1 MNLLFLVHRIPYP
14 PNKGDKIRSYHELR
28 YLAARHRVH
37 LGCLVDQP
45 EDMVHVPALRPL
57 VASLQAAPL
66 DPRRARLHSL
76 TALATREPLS
86 VRYFASNTLRR
97 WVHETVQRESIDAV
111 LLFSSPMFEYVRG
124 LPVPVVMDFCDVDS
138 DKWRQ
143 YVEHAPLPM
152 RPVYALEA
160 RRLRAY
166 EERVLR
172 TCHSGVLV
180 AERER
185 QMWASMP
192 DGLLDKVHVI
202 PNGVDLDFFAPQA
215 GPPVVPEP
223 RAIVFTGAMDYY
235 ANVDGVKY
243 FAADVLPKIRAAVP
257 DVHFYIVGSRPAPEV
272 VALGSRPGITVTGF
286 VDDVRTYYGRAA
298 VCVVPLRIARG
309 IQNKLLEALAMG
321 RPVVTTHA
329 AAEGLEPGAADALR
343 VADDAG
349 ALARECIA
357 LLQAPDTAAA
367 LGRAGRRYVER
378 AYLWD
383 RALAGLES
391 LLQDAAGSR
400 STAAGEAPPV
410 ASRRVPS
417 PV

>member
-37 LGCLVDQP
+37 VGCLVDQP
-45 EDMVHVPALRPL
+45 EDLAHVATLRQIA
-57 VASLQAAPL
+57 ASVEAVPL
-66 DPRRARLHSL
+66 DPRRARLRSL
-76 TALATREPLS
+76 TALASGEPLS
-86 VRYFASNTLRR
+86 VRYFASGALRR
-97 WVHETVQRESIDAV
+97 WVHETVERERIDAV
-111 LLFSSPMFEYVRG
+111 LLFSSPMFEYVRD

-143 YVEHAPLPM
+143 YVAHAPLVM

-166 EERVLR
+166 EEKVLR
-172 TCHSGVLV
+172 ACRSAVLV

-185 QMWASMP
+185 RMWSSMP
-192 DGLLDKVHVI
+192 DGLLEKVRVI
-202 PNGVDLDFFAPQA
+202 PNGVDLEFFAPHA
-215 GPPVVPEP
+215 GPPAAREP

-235 ANVDGVKY
+235 ANIDGVTF
-243 FAADVLPKIRAAVP
+243 FADEVLPRIRAAEP
-257 DVHFYIVGSRPAPEV
+257 DAHFYIVGSRPAPEV
-272 VALGSRPGITVTGF
+272 VALGKRAGITVTGF
-286 VDDVRTYYGRAA
+286 VDDVRAYYARAA

-321 RPVVTTHA
+321 RPVVATRA

-343 VADDAG
+343 TAGDAA
-349 ALARECIA
+349 ALAAECVA
-357 LLQAPDTAAA
+357 LLQAPDTAEA
-367 LGRAGRRYVER
+367 LGQAGRRYVER

-383 RALAGLES
+383 RALAGLEA
-391 LLQDAAGSR
+391 LLQEAAGS
-400 STAAGEAPPV
+400 SGATPETVPAAAPQ
-410 ASRRVPS
+410 RVPN